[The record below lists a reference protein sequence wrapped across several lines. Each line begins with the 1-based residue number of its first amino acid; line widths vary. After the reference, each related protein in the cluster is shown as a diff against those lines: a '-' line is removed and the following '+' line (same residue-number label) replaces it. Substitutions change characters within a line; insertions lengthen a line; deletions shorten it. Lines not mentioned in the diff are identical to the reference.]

1 MQAQVKEVQVKELKI
16 QDMLLQNQII
26 TLVKELNAEQNTIA
40 ELTDHILY
48 NIFCIYKNTNYLSQ
62 VYKLIFY
69 AFKQKP
75 ELAYSMLSGFIQ
87 FGQSPSGNQYKPLLD
102 YFAIEAFNGLLK
114 MGGWAILKPCI
125 VLLRSSIYNFS
136 IEPLF
141 KHIIERIVIQIK
153 TDMNDI
159 PYNSDL
165 CCYLP
170 REKSFVWGWVSHNI
184 ARAYYNDPKYKVKCG
199 RGEKKMRKYMMLYR
213 KLITHLRKNTL
224 EMMRINAYT
233 STTYAPTA
241 YASTTYAPTAYAPEK
256 IEESWAGISN
266 TLAAVEYQWAAD
278 IVDKCIYCPA
288 VGEKV
293 VDISACEV
301 LRVCELVPVIA
312 SANEVIASKAEA
324 NANANAN
331 EVANEVAANEVAAN
345 EVAANEVAA
354 NANEVAAN
362 ANEVAAANEVAVANA
377 NEVAVANANEVVAVV
392 ANANEVAEP
401 VKNTGW
407 LYSLFGWA

>member
-1 MQAQVKEVQVKELKI
+1 MQVQVKEVQVKELQI

-26 TLVKELNAEQNTIA
+26 TLVKELNAEQNTTA

-114 MGGWAILKPCI
+114 MGGWAILKPC
-125 VLLRSSIYNFS
+125 VVHMRSSIYNFS
-136 IEPLF
+136 NEPLF
-141 KHIIERIVIQIK
+141 KHIIERIVIQLK
-153 TDMNDI
+153 TDMNEI

-165 CCYLP
+165 CCHLP

-184 ARAYYNDPKYKVKCG
+184 ARAYYNDPKYNVKCG

-213 KLITHLRKNTL
+213 KLLTNLRKNAAVSS
-224 EMMRINAYT
+224 AYAP
-233 STTYAPTA
+233 TTYASN
-241 YASTTYAPTAYAPEK
+241 ASVPEK
-256 IEESWAGISN
+256 IEESWPGILN

-301 LRVCELVPVIA
+301 LRVCELVPVTA
-312 SANEVIASKAEA
+312 S
-324 NANANAN
+324 
-331 EVANEVAANEVAAN
+331 
-345 EVAANEVAA
+345 
-354 NANEVAAN
+354 
-362 ANEVAAANEVAVANA
+362 ANA
-377 NEVAVANANEVVAVV
+377 NEVAVAAPVAS
-392 ANANEVAEP
+392 ASETAASANEVAAPESANEAGAPESANEVAAVEP
-401 VKNTGW
+401 VKNTSW

>member
-1 MQAQVKEVQVKELKI
+1 MQVHVKEAHVKELQI

-26 TLVKELNAEQNTIA
+26 TLVKELNAEQNTTA

-125 VLLRSSIYNFS
+125 VQLRSSIYNFS

-141 KHIIERIVIQIK
+141 KHIVERIVIQIK

-224 EMMRINAYT
+224 EMMRINA
-233 STTYAPTA
+233 STT
-241 YASTTYAPTAYAPEK
+241 YASTTYASEK

-312 SANEVIASKAEA
+312 SANEVEVVAAEA
-324 NANANAN
+324 N
-331 EVANEVAANEVAAN
+331 EVEVVAAE
-345 EVAANEVAA
+345 
-354 NANEVAAN
+354 
-362 ANEVAAANEVAVANA
+362 
-377 NEVAVANANEVVAVV
+377 ANEVVAAEANEVVEVAASASETVAAEAEANEVVASETVVV
-392 ANANEVAEP
+392 ANASETVVANEVVVAEP

>member
-125 VLLRSSIYNFS
+125 VHLRSSIYNFS

-233 STTYAPTA
+233 STTYAPTT
-241 YASTTYAPTAYAPEK
+241 YAPTTYAPTAYAPEK

-312 SANEVIASKAEA
+312 SANEV
-324 NANANAN
+324 
-331 EVANEVAANEVAAN
+331 VANEVAANANEVA
-345 EVAANEVAA
+345 VAANEVAA
-354 NANEVAAN
+354 NANE
-362 ANEVAAANEVAVANA
+362 AVANA
-377 NEVAVANANEVVAVV
+377 TEVV
-392 ANANEVAEP
+392 VAEP

>member
-1 MQAQVKEVQVKELKI
+1 MQAHVKEAHVKELQI

-26 TLVKELNAEQNTIA
+26 TLVKELNAEQNTAA

-48 NIFCIYKNTNYLSQ
+48 NVFCIYKNTNYLSQ

-114 MGGWAILKPCI
+114 MGGWAILKPC
-125 VLLRSSIYNFS
+125 VVQLRSSIYNFS
-136 IEPLF
+136 NEPLF
-141 KHIIERIVIQIK
+141 KHIIERIVIQLK
-153 TDMNDI
+153 NDMNEI

-165 CCYLP
+165 CCHLP

-184 ARAYYNDPKYKVKCG
+184 ARVYYNDPKYKVKCG

-213 KLITHLRKNTL
+213 KLITNLRKNASVS
-224 EMMRINAYT
+224 NASV
-233 STTYAPTA
+233 STTYAPTT
-241 YASTTYAPTAYAPEK
+241 SAPEK
-256 IEESWAGISN
+256 IEETWAGILN
-266 TLAAVEYQWAAD
+266 TLASAEYQWAAD
-278 IVDKCIYCPA
+278 IVDKCIYCPS

-293 VDISACEV
+293 LDISACEV
-301 LRVCELVPVIA
+301 LRVCELVPVTA
-312 SANEVIASKAEA
+312 SASEA
-324 NANANAN
+324 AAAV
-331 EVANEVAANEVAAN
+331 ESANEVAASEPAAESAN
-345 EVAANEVAA
+345 EVAAESEAA
-354 NANEVAAN
+354 VERASEAAPAVESANEVAAV
-362 ANEVAAANEVAVANA
+362 EVAPTAV
-377 NEVAVANANEVVAVV
+377 
-392 ANANEVAEP
+392 EP
-401 VKNTGW
+401 VKNTSW